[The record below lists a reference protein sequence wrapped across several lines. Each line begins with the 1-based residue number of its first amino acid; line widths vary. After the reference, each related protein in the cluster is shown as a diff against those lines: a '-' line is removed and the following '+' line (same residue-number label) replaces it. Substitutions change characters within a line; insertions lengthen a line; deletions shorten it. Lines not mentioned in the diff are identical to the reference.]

1 MAQVNRSAE
10 RTATPGPHDRNDN
23 HGHDEDHGH
32 SIAAWSLVGIVLL
45 GALISSVAVVA
56 AMPWL
61 FFVGLVVAAIG
72 LVVGKVLQAMG
83 FGRKI
88 YEEAQPR
95 DPNRPQGVR

>member
-10 RTATPGPHDRNDN
+10 RTAAPAPHD
-23 HGHDEDHGH
+23 HDEDHGH
-32 SIAAWSLVGIVLL
+32 SIAAWSLVAIVLL

-61 FFVGLVVAAIG
+61 FIVGLVVAVIG
-72 LVVGKVLQAMG
+72 LAIGKVLQAMG
-83 FGRKI
+83 FGSKI
-88 YEEAQPR
+88 YEEARPL